1 MAGIS
6 EYCSRVPGRLY
17 VDGLASQVLATYQ
30 PDGVMVLRDLP
41 GEFPSVL
48 TFQKDR
54 VLIGEEAKQTLD
66 APEQLLFLKSS
77 GLGIRVQWLV
87 LSTVKPNCQTENGQ
101 PGLLSVERSSCH
113 PRLKEGYHPMPES
126 STCRT
131 HKAA

>member
-1 MAGIS
+1 MPTWRGS
-6 EYCSRVPGRLY
+6 QNTVPECRGRLY

-66 APEQLLFLKSS
+66 APEQLLF
-77 GLGIRVQWLV
+77 
-87 LSTVKPNCQTENGQ
+87 
-101 PGLLSVERSSCH
+101 
-113 PRLKEGYHPMPES
+113 
-126 STCRT
+126 
-131 HKAA
+131 